1 MKEKLDPNQIKI
13 DLFGGK
19 KKEVEKIVEKDS
31 KGRTRDDIIKES
43 GVKKE
48 DKNFLNFINSIVFKD
63 REYYIYGTQADS
75 WISYNNKIFG
85 PKIKKQEK
93 EVISEKEKIF
103 LEKEYRRKK
112 YSSGNW
118 D

>member
-13 DLFGGK
+13 DFFNERKISFEK
-19 KKEVEKIVEKDS
+19 KVEKDS
-31 KGRTRDDIIKES
+31 KGRTLKDIVKES
-43 GVKKE
+43 GVSKE
-48 DKNFLNFINSIVFKD
+48 DKKFLNFLNSIVFKNH
-63 REYYIYGTQADS
+63 EYYIYGTLADI
-75 WISYNNKIFG
+75 WISENKKVFG
-85 PKIKKQEK
+85 PKTKVE

-103 LEKEYRRKK
+103 LEKEHRRKK